1 MTIEKVYLT
10 QGEEEWHNS
19 RKLYANAS
27 QAGAIMGVGKYFPR
41 NMAELLAVQRGEATV
56 YQNAAMSR
64 GNELEPIALAKLIEI
79 VGVEFTPAVFRHNRR
94 QASLDGIDFSD
105 EVGAEIKCP
114 VSVDSPLLRIDSL
127 DALRETM
134 PQYFWQVVAQF
145 YAAGLSAMY
154 WFVYHPERE
163 STPVRIARDDVAG
176 YFDAWLAASEEYLRH
191 LDEGTSPETERT
203 DEEWQSAVDLWAI
216 AQDALKTAENLV
228 ADARKRLISL
238 GGGKGAGLSVVRV
251 KGRKTTDNAAALK
264 ALAPGADLTPF
275 QKESAP
281 TWRIT
286 EVKAK

>member
-10 QGEEEWHNS
+10 QGGEEWHNS

-27 QAGAIMGVGKYFPR
+27 QAGAIMNVGKYFPR

-56 YQNAAMSR
+56 YQSHAMSR
-64 GNELEPIALAKLIEI
+64 GNELEPVALAKLTDLTGIQ
-79 VGVEFTPAVFRHNRR
+79 FTPAVFRHNRR
-94 QASLDGIDFSD
+94 QASLDGIDFAD

-114 VSVDSPLLRIDSL
+114 MSVDSPLFSIDSPE
-127 DALRETM
+127 ALRDTM

-145 YAAGLSAMY
+145 YAAGLRELFWLA
-154 WFVYHPERE
+154 YHPDRE
-163 STPVRIARDDVAG
+163 SKPVRITRDDVAG
-176 YFDAWLAASEEYLRH
+176 YFDAWLSASEEYLRH

-203 DEEWQSAVDLWAI
+203 DEEWTDAVDQWAI

-251 KGRKTTDNAAALK
+251 KGRTTTDYSKALK
-264 ALAPGADLTPF
+264 EFAPDADLSKFT
-275 QKESAP
+275 KTGAP
-281 TWRIT
+281 TWRVQEI
-286 EVKAK
+286 KQ

>member
-10 QGEEEWHNS
+10 PGGEEWHNS

-27 QAGAIMGVGKYFPR
+27 QAGAIMNVGKYFPR

-56 YQNAAMSR
+56 YQSHAMSR
-64 GNELEPIALAKLIEI
+64 GNELEPVALAKLTDLTGIQ
-79 VGVEFTPAVFRHNRR
+79 FTPAVFRHNRR
-94 QASLDGIDFSD
+94 QASLDGIDFAD

-114 VSVDSPLLRIDSL
+114 MSVDSPLFSIDSPE
-127 DALRETM
+127 ALRDTM

-145 YAAGLSAMY
+145 YAAGLRELFWLA
-154 WFVYHPERE
+154 YHPDRE
-163 STPVRIARDDVAG
+163 SKPVRITRDDVAG

-203 DEEWQSAVDLWAI
+203 DEEWTDAVDQWAI

-251 KGRKTTDNAAALK
+251 KGRTTTDYSKALK
-264 ALAPGADLTPF
+264 EFAPDADLSKFT
-275 QKESAP
+275 KTGAP
-281 TWRIT
+281 TWRVQEI
-286 EVKAK
+286 KQ

>member
-1 MTIEKVYLT
+1 MSIEKIYMT
-10 QGEEEWHNS
+10 QGGEEWHNS

-27 QAGAIMGVGKYFPR
+27 QVGAIMNVGKYFPR

-56 YQNAAMSR
+56 YRSPAMDR
-64 GNELEPIALAKLIEI
+64 GNELEPVALARLSAI

-94 QASLDGIDFSD
+94 QASLDGIDFAD

-114 VSVDSPLLRIDSL
+114 LSVNSPLFSIDSPESLRDTI
-127 DALRETM
+127 

-145 YAAGLSAMY
+145 YAAGLRELF
-154 WFVYHPERE
+154 WFVYHPDRE
-163 STPVRIARDDVAG
+163 YKPVRITRDDVAG

-203 DEEWQSAVDLWAI
+203 DEEWANAVDDWTT
-216 AQDALKTAENLV
+216 AQDRLKTAEAML

-251 KGRKTTDNAAALK
+251 KGRKTTDSAAALK

-275 QKESAP
+275 QRESAP

-286 EVKAK
+286 EVKTK

>member
-10 QGEEEWHNS
+10 QGGEEWHNS

-27 QAGAIMGVGKYFPR
+27 QAGAIMNVGKYFPR

-56 YQNAAMSR
+56 YQSHAMSR
-64 GNELEPIALAKLIEI
+64 GNELEPVALAKLTDLTGIQ
-79 VGVEFTPAVFRHNRR
+79 FTPAVFRHNRR
-94 QASLDGIDFSD
+94 QASLDGIDFAD

-114 VSVDSPLLRIDSL
+114 MSVDSPLFSIDSPE
-127 DALRETM
+127 ALRDTM

-145 YAAGLSAMY
+145 YAAGLRELFWLA
-154 WFVYHPERE
+154 YHPDRE
-163 STPVRIARDDVAG
+163 SKPVRITRDDVAG

-203 DEEWQSAVDLWAI
+203 DEEWTDAVDQWAI

-251 KGRKTTDNAAALK
+251 KGRTTTDYSKALK
-264 ALAPGADLTPF
+264 EFAPDADLSKFT
-275 QKESAP
+275 KTGAP
-281 TWRIT
+281 TWRVQEI
-286 EVKAK
+286 KQ